1 MSTFDLRSTM
11 EILVD
16 FYLMFFQKN
25 KTVLD
30 SRRSGPK
37 GNLSN

>member
-11 EILVD
+11 EIVD